1 MVKKIFNCLEI
12 TKCITIS
19 FNLFTSLL
27 SLLMDLWSG
36 SGLVSTFLTGLFG
49 LPGPLGSLLLTGGG
63 GGLTSDGSS
72 GGKGGGGGRGGVST
86 LGKVLFII
94 FLFGFFI
101 ILCCLVLLFLCGLF
115 SSSEELLTVGSII
128 GEEEEL
134 FGTTGIGGV
143 VIGGIGLIEAVH
155 VDGSPQLHRLDG
167 TAA

>member
-1 MVKKIFNCLEI
+1 
-12 TKCITIS
+12 
-19 FNLFTSLL
+19 
-27 SLLMDLWSG
+27 MDLWSG

-49 LPGPLGSLLLTGGG
+49 LPGPLGSLLLAGGRGDGRGDG
-63 GGLTSDGSS
+63 GS
-72 GGKGGGGGRGGVST
+72 KGGGGGVST
-86 LGKVLFII
+86 LGSVLFII

-134 FGTTGIGGV
+134 FGTTGIGG
-143 VIGGIGLIEAVH
+143 IGLIEAVH
-155 VDGSPQLHRLDG
+155 VDGSPQLHRLNG